1 MTRSRQ
7 RDELDRDAQQPGGPH
22 VLIAYATRYGSTTGI
37 AERIAA
43 ALRGAGT
50 RVTLRR
56 ADMVDSVSEYDAV
69 VFGSPVYDQRW
80 LPAGDRFVRRHL
92 AVLAQRP
99 TWLFSVGSFSDRK
112 RIIGPLV
119 RREPKDIGALQ
130 DTIGPRG
137 YRVFAGI
144 IDPSGRPQNARL
156 LYRALGGRFGDN
168 RDWHDIED
176 WAHGIAA
183 TVHALTSSR

>member
-1 MTRSRQ
+1 MTQTRRG
-7 RDELDRDAQQPGGPH
+7 DELHGGAQQPDGPH

-43 ALRGAGT
+43 ALREAGI

-80 LPAGDRFVRRHL
+80 LPAGDRFVRRNL
-92 AVLAQRP
+92 PVLAQRP
-99 TWLFSVGSFSDRK
+99 TWLFSVGSFSDRR
-112 RIIGPLV
+112 RIIGPLI
-119 RREPKDIGALQ
+119 RREPQDIGALL

-144 IDPSGRPQNARL
+144 IDPSGWPLYARL
-156 LYRALGGRFGDN
+156 LYRVLGGRFGDN

-176 WAHGIAA
+176 WAHAIAA
-183 TVHALTSSR
+183 TVQRTAVR